1 MATFPLLPT
10 TQEDEDE
17 DDEGLDETMKETA
30 KEKEEKKTD
39 HDVARQDVVKVTKGS
54 KIAFFLLNELQH
66 MQNY

>member
-39 HDVARQDVVKVTKGS
+39 HDVARQDVIKVTGV
-54 KIAFFLLNELQH
+54 
-66 MQNY
+66 